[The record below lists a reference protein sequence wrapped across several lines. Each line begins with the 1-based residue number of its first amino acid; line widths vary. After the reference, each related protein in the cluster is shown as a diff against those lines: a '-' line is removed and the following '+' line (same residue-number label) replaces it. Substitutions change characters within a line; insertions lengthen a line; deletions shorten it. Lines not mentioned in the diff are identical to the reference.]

1 MIYKNPDLRQEFFF
15 ILKTLGIV
23 LIPSILTFLQPD
35 TGAVIIYFII
45 YFCMMFASG
54 IRMRWFLIAFG
65 VVASILAVIFGIYFF
80 KQDLFIDLLVLI
92 YFIAL
97 TEFFLGEMVLVYS

>member
-1 MIYKNPDLRQEFFF
+1 MIIKILDLKQEFIF

-65 VVASILAVIFGIYFF
+65 VL
-80 KQDLFIDLLVLI
+80 LFILRNFWNL
-92 YFIAL
+92 
-97 TEFFLGEMVLVYS
+97 FF